1 MRILRYGLYALLG
14 LVGLLILAL
23 IGLYYFVIRAPLPQ
37 LDGTFAV
44 RGLSAPVE
52 IIRDEWGV
60 PHIYASTARDLF
72 FAQGYAQAQDR
83 WWQMEWFRH
92 IGRGELQELTGES
105 RAVMGN
111 DLFIRTA
118 SWRYY
123 AERDLAALDAQTLSY
138 LQAFADGVNA
148 YISGREG
155 RELALEY
162 SVLGVTGVRVD
173 IRPWEPLDTLVWAK
187 VMSWDL
193 GGNMDAE
200 EFLRDL
206 GEAIGADKAD
216 AYEVDY
222 PFGLKPTIIQPEDV
236 AAMQEAGLLPASGA
250 AAPQQRATLA
260 TSAPG
265 PASLAGNFS
274 ADTGFAF
281 GKGDGIGSNNWV
293 VSGGKS
299 ATGAPLLAND
309 PHLGIQMP
317 SIWYE
322 VGLHCQPVSEACP
335 FNVRGLTFATNP
347 GVIIGHNGT
356 IAWGVTNVGWD
367 TQDLFQ
373 ITINPQ
379 NERQYRWNDSWRDM
393 EVREEVIRY
402 GDSAETTTIQV
413 RVTHLGPIISDNAR
427 DEEGKLLGFNN
438 ERAYVLR
445 WTAYE
450 TSTLMRAVF
459 GINQAQTWEDFRA
472 ALRDWDAPSQNFVYA
487 DTSGNIGYQT
497 PGRVPVR
504 APGHDGRLPIQA
516 DSDEDDWRGYVPYEL
531 LPTVQNPQR
540 GYIATAN
547 QALVPLDYYEL
558 VRQAL
563 SPELGDDAHYTYGYQ
578 WSVGY
583 RGQRIVEMLEA
594 SDQHSLASFR
604 AIHGD
609 NKFILAEEITPA
621 LVSLDLGESLNGWRT
636 WMLEGWDYQMHMDSP
651 QAALFGA
658 FWVALGKVLFGDE
671 LGNLSV
677 GNASGNEM
685 WLASTIFDDG
695 ESFWWDDVT
704 TPERET
710 REQTVARALQ
720 AAIDQVTKALGAD
733 RSAWRW
739 GALHTATFVSNPLG
753 ASGIGFIENWFNRG
767 PIPTSGG
774 TEIVN
779 ATGWGADLRV
789 RAVPSMRMIVDLDDV
804 SRSQIIHTTGQSGH
818 NQDARYDN
826 MIEPWRMIEYRPMLW
841 TREQVEATAR
851 NRMTLTPQ

>member
-1 MRILRYGLYALLG
+1 MRVLRYGLYGLLG
-14 LVGLLILAL
+14 LIGLLLVLA
-23 IGLYYFVIRAPLPQ
+23 IGLYFIVLRAPLPQ
-37 LDGTFAV
+37 RDGTFSV
-44 RGLSAPVE
+44 NGLSAPVD

-60 PHIYASTARDLF
+60 PHIYASTSYDLF

-105 RAVMGN
+105 SAVMGN

-118 SWRYY
+118 SWRAY
-123 AERDLAALDAQTLSY
+123 AERDLAETNAESLAH

-148 YISGREG
+148 YIGGRSG

-162 SVLGVTGVRVD
+162 SVLGITGVNIPV
-173 IRPWEPLDTLVWAK
+173 RPWEPLDTLVWAK
-187 VMSWDL
+187 AMAWDL
-193 GGNMDAE
+193 GGNMDSE
-200 EFLRDL
+200 ELLRDL
-206 GEAIGADKAD
+206 GEAIGAEQAD

-236 AAMQEAGLLPASGA
+236 AAMQAEGLLPASGA
-250 AAPQQRATLA
+250 ALPRNSTARPTF
-260 TSAPG
+260 APG
-265 PASLAGNFS
+265 PASLAGNFD
-274 ADTGFAF
+274 AGTGFAF

-293 VSGGKS
+293 VSGDKS

-347 GVIIGHNGT
+347 GVVIGHNGV

-373 ITINPQ
+373 VTINPE
-379 NERQYRWNDSWRDM
+379 NELQYRWNDAWRDM
-393 EVREEVIRY
+393 EVREEIIRY
-402 GDSAETTTIQV
+402 GDSDKTTTIQV
-413 RVTHLGPIISDNAR
+413 RMTHLGPIISDNAR
-427 DEEGKLLGFNN
+427 DSEGNLLGFNN

-445 WTAYE
+445 WTSYE
-450 TSTLMRAVF
+450 VGTLMRAIF
-459 GINQAQTWEDFRA
+459 GINQAQTWDEFRA
-472 ALRDWDAPSQNFVYA
+472 ALRNWDAPAQNFVYA
-487 DTSGNIGYQT
+487 DSSGNIGYQT

-504 APGHDGRLPIQA
+504 APGHDGRLPILA
-516 DSDEDDWRGYVPYEL
+516 ESDEDDWRGFVPYEL
-531 LPTVQNPQR
+531 LPAVQNPER

-547 QALVPLDYYEL
+547 QALVPLNYYEL
-558 VRQAL
+558 LGQAL
-563 SPELGDDAHYTYGYQ
+563 SDEFGADAHYPYGYQ

-594 SDQHSLASFR
+594 TEQHDLESFR

-609 NKFILAEEITPA
+609 NKFIMAEEIAPTLA
-621 LVSLDLGESLNGWRT
+621 SLDLGQDLNAWRA
-636 WMLEGWDYQMHMDSP
+636 WMMEGWDYQMHMDSP

-658 FWVALGKVLFGDE
+658 FWLALSEALFGDE
-671 LGNLSV
+671 LGEL
-677 GNASGNEM
+677 GGGASGNEM
-685 WLASTIFDDG
+685 WLTSSIFGDA
-695 ESFWWDDVT
+695 ESVWWDDVT
-704 TPERET
+704 TSEAET
-710 REQTVARALQ
+710 REAIVAQALQ
-720 AAIDQVTKALGAD
+720 SAIDQVTEALGEERD
-733 RSAWRW
+733 AWRW

-753 ASGIGFIENWFNRG
+753 ASGIDLIENWFNRG

-774 TEIVN
+774 AEIVN
-779 ATGWGADLRV
+779 ATSWGADLRV
-789 RAVPSMRMIVDLDDV
+789 RAVPSMRMVIDLSDP

-818 NQDARYDN
+818 NQESAYDN

-841 TREQVEATAR
+841 TREQVEAAAR
-851 NRMTLTPQ
+851 HRMTLTPQ

>member
-1 MRILRYGLYALLG
+1 MRVLRYALYGLLG
-14 LVGLLILAL
+14 LIGLLIVAA

-60 PHIYASTARDLF
+60 PHIYASNSRDLF

-123 AERDLAALDAQTLSY
+123 AERDLAALDAETLGY

-148 YISGREG
+148 YISGRTG

-162 SVLGVTGVRVD
+162 SVLSLTGVNVT

-206 GEAIGADKAD
+206 GQAIGADKAD

-222 PFGLKPTIIQPEDV
+222 PFGIKPTIIQPEDV
-236 AAMQEAGLLPASGA
+236 AAMQTQGLLPSGGA
-250 AAPQQRATLA
+250 ALPSTQAISSSTAPV
-260 TSAPG
+260 G
-265 PASLAGNFS
+265 LAGGF
-274 ADTGFAF
+274 DLGTGFIF
-281 GKGDGIGSNNWV
+281 GKGQGIGSNNWV
-293 VSGGKS
+293 VSGDRS
-299 ATGAPLLAND
+299 ASGAPLLAND

-322 VGLHCQPVSEACP
+322 VGLHCQPVSAECP

-379 NERQYRWNDSWRDM
+379 NELQYRWNDAWRDM

-402 GDSAETTTIQV
+402 GDSSDTTTIRV
-413 RVTHLGPIISDNAR
+413 RVTHLGPIISDNQR
-427 DEEGKLLGFNN
+427 DAEGNILGFDN

-445 WTAYE
+445 WTSYE
-450 TSTLMRAVF
+450 PSKLIRAVF
-459 GINQAQTWEDFRA
+459 GINKAQNWDEFRA
-472 ALRDWDAPSQNFVYA
+472 ALRDWDTAAQNFIYA

-497 PGRVPVR
+497 PGHVPVR
-504 APGHDGRLPIQA
+504 AAGHDGRLPIRA
-516 DSDEDDWRGYVPYEL
+516 ESDEDDWRGFVPFEL

-547 QALVPLDYYEL
+547 QALVPLEYYDL

-563 SPELGDDAHYTYGYQ
+563 SEQFGSDSHYVYGYQ

-594 SDQHSLASFR
+594 TPKHDLASFR

-609 NKFILAEEITPA
+609 NKFILAEEIAPTLA
-621 LVSLDLGESLNGWRT
+621 SLDLGEALNSWRA
-636 WMLEGWDYQMHMDSP
+636 WMMDGWDYQMHMDSP
-651 QAALFGA
+651 QGALFGA
-658 FWVALGKVLFGDE
+658 FWAALSKHVLGDE

-677 GNASGNEM
+677 GNATGNEM
-685 WLASTIFDDG
+685 WLISTIFDDPD
-695 ESFWWDDVT
+695 SFWWDDIG

-710 REQTVARALQ
+710 REQIVARALQ
-720 AAIDQVTKALGAD
+720 AAIDQVTVALGSD
-733 RSAWRW
+733 RQQWRW

-753 ASGIGFIENWFNRG
+753 ASGIGLIENWFNRG
-767 PIPTSGG
+767 PVPTSGG

-779 ATGWGADLRV
+779 ATSWRRDLKV
-789 RAVPSMRMIVDLDDV
+789 RAVPSMRMIVDLADV

-818 NQDARYDN
+818 NQDPRYDN
-826 MIEPWRMIEYRPMLW
+826 MIELWRTIEYRPMLW
-841 TREQVEATAR
+841 TREQVDAAAR